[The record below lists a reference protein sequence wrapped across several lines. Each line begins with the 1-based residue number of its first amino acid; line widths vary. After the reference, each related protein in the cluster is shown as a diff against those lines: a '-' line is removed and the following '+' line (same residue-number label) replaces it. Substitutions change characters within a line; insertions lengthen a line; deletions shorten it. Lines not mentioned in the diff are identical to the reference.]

1 MKISLGVRLAASYLI
16 VILIGMGAIA
26 PLAWLAVERLYQ
38 NTQSASLLAQ
48 AKLVASALGDQP
60 ILVADPAPYAQT
72 SNLQPG
78 IHTRVIDPLGGAVID
93 LSATGAPS
101 GEMGLALPQLA
112 QNAAGLVTPEE
123 LLSRPEIALAL
134 AGQAGTAIRRVD
146 VAGGGTVLYAAAP
159 VISST
164 GAVVQI
170 VYLATPLPE
179 AGWMALPLN
188 VRWQFAGVLLAAVLL
203 AGMVGILLARR
214 ISHPLNQLAGAA
226 QAVAAGDLGQAV
238 PEDPAIPE
246 LDVLGRS
253 FNAMTAS
260 LRQADQLKT
269 GFISDVTHEL
279 RTPLTVIKGTIE
291 TLQDGA
297 LDDLAARGPFLE
309 SMGRE
314 TDRLIRLVND
324 LLVLTRADAGALNLR
339 LHPLNMAELA
349 RVRCSHL
356 QGAADK
362 NQVRLRVVVADL
374 TGDADRFMVAA
385 DADRMTQVLDNLLDN
400 AVRYSSPGG
409 EVTVSLTREAG
420 EVICRV
426 TDEGAGIPAQHL
438 PYIFE
443 RFYRADPSRERG
455 RDGGSGLGLSI
466 VRSLL
471 QAHGGSV
478 RAESSV
484 GQGTTIS
491 LRLKAVSS

>member
-1 MKISLGVRLAASYLI
+1 MSLGARLSFSYLI

-38 NTQSASLLAQ
+38 NSQSASLLAQ
-48 AKLVASALGDQP
+48 AKLVAKALDEQP
-60 ILVADPAPYAQT
+60 RLNADPAPYAQT

-78 IHTRVIDPLGGAVID
+78 IHTRVIDPQGGAVID
-93 LSATGAPS
+93 LSASGAPL
-101 GEMGLALPQLA
+101 EEAGLALPQLA
-112 QNAAGLVTPEE
+112 QNAAGLVTADE
-123 LLSRPEIALAL
+123 LLNRPEIIQAL
-134 AGQAGTAIRRVD
+134 AGQAATAIRRVE
-146 VAGGGTVLYAAAP
+146 VAGGGNVLYAAAP
-159 VISST
+159 VISSAGSVT
-164 GAVVQI
+164 QI
-170 VYLATPLPE
+170 VYLATPLPD
-179 AGWMALPLN
+179 AGWTALPLD

-203 AGMVGILLARR
+203 AGAVGILLARR
-214 ISHPLNQLAGAA
+214 ISRPLDRLAGAA
-226 QAVAAGDLGQAV
+226 QAVAAGDLSQAV

-253 FNAMTAS
+253 FNTMTAS

-297 LDDLAARGPFLE
+297 LDDLQARGPFLE

-339 LHPLNMAELA
+339 LRSLDLSELA
-349 RVRCSHL
+349 RTRCSHF

-362 NQVRLRVVVADL
+362 HQVQLRVAEEDQA
-374 TGDADRFMVAA
+374 GGAARFMVSA
-385 DADRMTQVLDNLLDN
+385 DADRMAQVLDNLLDN
-400 AVRYSSPGG
+400 AVRYSPPGG
-409 EVTVSLTREAG
+409 EVTVSLVREED
-420 EVICRV
+420 EVVCRV
-426 TDEGAGIPAQHL
+426 TDQGTGIPAQHL
-438 PYIFE
+438 PFIFE

-455 RDGGSGLGLSI
+455 REGGSGLGLSI
-466 VRSLL
+466 VRGLIL
-471 QAHGGSV
+471 AQGGNV
-478 RAESSV
+478 CAESSV

-491 LRLKAVSS
+491 LRLKAVAG